1 MESVQAIKQ
10 RFEIIG
16 NDPKLNRALEK
27 AIQVAPTD
35 ISVLVTGESGV
46 GKESIPKIIHAL
58 SHRKH
63 GKYIAVNCG
72 AIPEG
77 TIDSELFGHEKG
89 AFTGA
94 TSTREGY
101 FEVADGGTIFLD
113 EVGELPLTTQV
124 RLLRVLENGEFI
136 KVGSS
141 QVQKTNVRIVAATNV
156 KMHDAIEKGK
166 FREDLYYRL
175 STIEIFLPP
184 LRERHDDIHLL
195 FRKFAAD
202 FANKYKMPQIKLD
215 ENAVKYL
222 SNYQWSGNIRQLRNF
237 AEQISI
243 LETKRE
249 VNLETIKHYL
259 PQQGKNLPSIVET
272 KKSDSDFS
280 SEREILYKILF
291 DMKADLND
299 LKKLTLELM
308 QNGNSKNVQ
317 ETNKSLIQRIYG
329 QGSENNVASKP
340 EEIAT
345 EETFTAIPI
354 AHQNAKNNN
363 TADFVDDFN
372 QDDDYLLAETIDEED
387 SLRLDEKEI
396 ELIKKALD
404 RNNGKR
410 KAAAEELGISERTLY
425 RKIKQFD
432 L

>member
-16 NDPKLNRALEK
+16 NDPKLNRAIEK

-46 GKESIPKIIHAL
+46 GKESIPRIIHAL

-94 TSTREGY
+94 TQTREGY
-101 FEVADGGTIFLD
+101 FEVANGGTIFLD

-156 KMHDAIEKGK
+156 NMLDAIRKGK

-175 STIEIFLPP
+175 STVEISLPA
-184 LRERHDDIHLL
+184 LRERQEDIHLL

-202 FANKYKMPQIKLD
+202 FAHKYKMPPIRLKD
-215 ENAVKYL
+215 AAVAFLQKYR
-222 SNYQWSGNIRQLRNF
+222 WSGNIRQLRNV
-237 AEQISI
+237 AEQISV
-243 LETKRE
+243 LETNRDISA
-249 VNLETIKHYL
+249 ETLQSYL
-259 PQQGKNLPSIVET
+259 PVEPANLPTVVAD
-272 KKSDSDFS
+272 KKSESDFTT
-280 SEREILYKILF
+280 EREILYKVLF
-291 DMKADLND
+291 DMKNDLND
-299 LKKLTLELM
+299 LKKLTLELI
-308 QNGNSKNVQ
+308 QNGSASVREQ
-317 ETNKSLIQRIYG
+317 QQGLINKIYG
-329 QGSENNVASKP
+329 SDIEMEIDETPATSIIANPHPQSFRQP
-340 EEIAT
+340 EKYE
-345 EETFTAIPI
+345 F
-354 AHQNAKNNN
+354 
-363 TADFVDDFN
+363 
-372 QDDDYLLAETIDEED
+372 AETIEEEEI
-387 SLRLDEKEI
+387 LRLEQKEI
-396 ELIKKALD
+396 EMIKKALEKNKG
-404 RNNGKR
+404 RR
-410 KAAAEELGISERTLY
+410 KAAADELGISERTLY